1 VIKRDYLIS
10 IHFILF
16 NFILVHTFKFFIS
29 FYFIGILGG
38 TFAGLV
44 FCYLMCLV
52 FCVAPGCVQKHSHR
66 DLIEEVEVD
75 METVGDMEM
84 EMVGEETVAEVETED
99 EVVGEMEITMQ

>member
-75 METVGDMEM
+75 ME
-84 EMVGEETVAEVETED
+84 MVGEETVAEVETED